1 MSLKCADNIQN
12 FDLKC
17 NPKMGV
23 HIIHMKRNPKLTIH
37 IAISSSK
44 PESRTYV
51 GWHFSYSGRHSV

>member
-12 FDLKC
+12 FDLKR

-51 GWHFSYSGRHSV
+51 G